1 MRPFRVDV
9 PEDQLRDLAE
19 RLERTRWPDAGSTRD
34 WSQGLPLDLVRELCD
49 EWAHGYDWRATEA
62 RLNAIG
68 QVTTRIDGLDLHALH
83 VPSPLP
89 NATPLL
95 LTHGWPG
102 SFLEFEY
109 VLGLLTTGEP
119 AFDVV
124 VPSLPGYGFSNR
136 PSVPGWGVHRIARAW
151 VELMSRFGYGEFVA
165 AGSDWGTS
173 ISTCI
178 GLQNPERLFG
188 LHLVP
193 PLAAPGPHDV
203 PTAAETQALAELDE
217 RSRTASAYSAV
228 HQTRPQTIGYALAD
242 SPAALAAWIGE
253 KLLTWSDAD
262 GLSRRQILDNLSL
275 YWFTNTGASSARLYS
290 ESIAEVGSW
299 FTDPDAIAPVLVPT
313 AATVFPRE
321 VPRPSRRWA
330 ERRFPQL
337 IHWGEPLCGGHF
349 GAWEQPEVFAAEL
362 RAGLMGMK
370 KARGRDV
377 SRNPGHWRRY

>member
-9 PEDQLRDLAE
+9 PEDQLRDLTE
-19 RLERTRWPDAGSTRD
+19 RLGRTRWPDAGTTPT
-34 WSQGLPLDLVRELCD
+34 WSQGLPLDLLQDLCD
-49 EWAHGYDWRATEA
+49 EWAHGYDWRATET
-62 RLNAIG
+62 RLNTIG
-68 QVTTRIDGLDLHALH
+68 QVTTRVDGLDIHALH
-83 VPSPLP
+83 APSGRPD
-89 NATPLL
+89 ATAVL

-102 SFLEFEY
+102 SFLEFED
-109 VLGLLTTGEP
+109 VLPLLTTGDP

-124 VPSLPGYGFSNR
+124 VPSLPGYGFSGK

-151 VELMSRFGYGEFVA
+151 VELMDALGYPEFVA

-193 PLAAPGPHDV
+193 PLAAPGPDDV
-203 PTAAETQALAELDE
+203 LTAAETQALAELDE
-217 RSRTASAYSAV
+217 RSQNASAYSAV

-275 YWFTNTGASSARLYS
+275 YWFTNTGASSARLYA

-299 FTDPDAIAPVLVPT
+299 FTDPDAIVPVLVPT

-337 IHWGEPLCGGHF
+337 IHWGEPRHGGHF

-362 RAGLMGMK
+362 RAGLVGMK

-377 SRNPGHWRRY
+377 SRNPGR

>member
-1 MRPFRVDV
+1 MRPFHIQV
-9 PEDQLRDLAE
+9 PENDLRDLAE
-19 RLERTRWPDAGSTRD
+19 RLGRTRWPDPGPVGDS
-34 WSQGLPLDLVRELCD
+34 SQGLPLDLVRQLCD
-49 EWAHGYDWRATEA
+49 AWAHDYDWRATEA

-68 QVTTRIDGLDLHALH
+68 QITTRIDGIDLHALH
-83 VPSPLP
+83 VRSPRP
-89 NATPLL
+89 RATPLL

-102 SFLEFEY
+102 SFLEFED
-109 VLGLLTTGEP
+109 VLVPLTTGEP

-124 VPSLPGYGFSNR
+124 VPSLPGYGFSSR
-136 PSVPGWGVHRIARAW
+136 PSVPGWGVQRIARAW
-151 VELMSRFGYGEFVA
+151 VELMDALGYPEFVA

-178 GLQNPERLFG
+178 GLQDPERLFG

-203 PTAAETQALAELDE
+203 PTGPESQALAELAE

-228 HQTRPQTIGYALAD
+228 HQTRSQTIGYALAD
-242 SPAALAAWIGE
+242 SPAALVAWLGE
-253 KLLTWSDAD
+253 KLLTWSDED
-262 GLSRRQILDNLSL
+262 GLSRRQILDSLSL
-275 YWFTNTGASSARLYS
+275 YWFTGTGASSARLYA
-290 ESIAEVGSW
+290 ESIAEVGTW

-337 IHWGEPLCGGHF
+337 VHWGEPPRGGHF
-349 GAWEQPEVFAAEL
+349 GAWEQPEAFAAEL
-362 RAGLMGMK
+362 RAGLVGMK
-370 KARGRDV
+370 KARDRDV
-377 SRNPGHWRRY
+377 SRNPGQ

>member
-1 MRPFRVDV
+1 MRPFRIDV
-9 PEDQLRDLAE
+9 PEDQVRELVE
-19 RLERTRWPDAGSTRD
+19 RLEHTRWPDAGPTSEQ
-34 WSQGLPLDLVRELCD
+34 SQGLPLDLVRDLCD
-49 EWAHGYDWRATEA
+49 EWAHGYDWRATET

-68 QVTTRIDGLDLHALH
+68 QITTRIDGIDLHALH
-83 VPSPLP
+83 VRSPRP
-89 NATPLL
+89 HATPLL

-102 SFLEFEY
+102 SFIEFEDAL
-109 VLGLLTTGEP
+109 VPLTTGEP
-119 AFDVV
+119 AFDIV
-124 VPSLPGYGFSNR
+124 VPSLPGYGFSGR
-136 PSVPGWGVHRIARAW
+136 PAEPGWTVHRIARAW
-151 VELMSRFGYGEFVA
+151 VELMTRLGYPEFVA

-173 ISTCI
+173 VSTCI

-193 PLAAPGPHDV
+193 PLAAPGPDDV
-203 PTAAETQALAELDE
+203 PTAAEAAALAELAE

-253 KLLTWSDAD
+253 KLLTWSDTD

-275 YWFTNTGASSARLYS
+275 YWFTNTGASSARLYA

-299 FTDPDAIAPVLVPT
+299 FTDPDAIAPVPVPT

-337 IHWGEPLCGGHF
+337 IHWGEPLRGGHF

-362 RAGLMGMK
+362 RAGLVGMK

-377 SRNPGHWRRY
+377 SRSPGQ